1 MTDTNQKK
9 LGSTLSLRWDSNHL
23 MNPSDQ
29 LIRRISMAGL
39 LVPVGVVLLCVS
51 YAVRARW
58 ELGYWA
64 TYNNPDP
71 KNLGWPIHHLLI
83 LVGLL
88 AIYPALIFSAL
99 SALWLMH
106 RRMMR
111 SGGLILASAVLLW
124 LGMTWLGQTHMGD
137 EFAAW
142 YID

>member
-1 MTDTNQKK
+1 
-9 LGSTLSLRWDSNHL
+9 
-23 MNPSDQ
+23 
-29 LIRRISMAGL
+29 MAGL

-51 YAVRARW
+51 CAVRARW
-58 ELGYWA
+58 ELGHWP

-99 SALWLMH
+99 SALWLMY
-106 RRMMR
+106 RRMML

-124 LGMTWLGQTHMGD
+124 LGMTWLGQTPMGD